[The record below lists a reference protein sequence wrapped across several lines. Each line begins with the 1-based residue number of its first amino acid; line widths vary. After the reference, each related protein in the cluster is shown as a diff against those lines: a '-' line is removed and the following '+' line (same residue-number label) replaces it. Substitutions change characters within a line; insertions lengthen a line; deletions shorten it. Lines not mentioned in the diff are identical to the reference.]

1 MKQICPVIIPILSSA
16 GCAPLKI
23 TPPADLEILV
33 SGKLLF
39 DENIDFTGIDSSAI
53 LAIDETMKD
62 YVKS

>member
-1 MKQICPVIIPILSSA
+1 
-16 GCAPLKI
+16 LKI

-39 DENIDFTGIDSSAI
+39 DETIDFTGIDSSAI